1 MSSVRWRRAVVFVGA
16 VAVAGLSACD
26 TRPGWER
33 EAMGRTYFDSTGT
46 YVHAGISTRTDVAV
60 EPLDPTT
67 LGSDS
72 ASRSYHLY
80 GMRCGSCH
88 EAPDPMMKTG
98 EHWSFLVGRMQD
110 KTRTAGVIPM
120 TDAETDSILTFL
132 RRHSRGPDEGSRRN
146 RP

>member
-1 MSSVRWRRAVVFVGA
+1 MTGVRRRGAAIVFA
-16 VAVAGLSACD
+16 VAALAGLSACD
-26 TRPGWER
+26 TRPSWER
-33 EAMGRTYFDSTGT
+33 QAMGRTYFDSTGT
-46 YVHAGISTRTDVAV
+46 YVHAGISTRADPDI
-60 EPLDPTT
+60 EPLRRSS
-67 LGSDS
+67 LGADT

-88 EAPDPMMKTG
+88 DAPDPKMKSD

-120 TDAETDSILTFL
+120 TDAEADSILTFL
-132 RRHSRGPDEGSRRN
+132 RRHARTAGENGRRN